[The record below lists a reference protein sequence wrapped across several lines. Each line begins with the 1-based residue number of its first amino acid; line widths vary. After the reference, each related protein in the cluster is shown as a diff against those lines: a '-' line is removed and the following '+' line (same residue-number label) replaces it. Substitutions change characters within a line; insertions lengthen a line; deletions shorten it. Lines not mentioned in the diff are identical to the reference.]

1 MTSPAHPGTRLLSD
15 LYVGGRFVE
24 AASGHRFDTLNPATG
39 AVLASVAQAGEEDVD
54 RAVQAAHAAYEGV
67 WAQMSMAD
75 RGAILRR
82 VAALLREHADWI
94 GEIETLDGGKPIR
107 ETVPRVAKTADWWD
121 FFADIA
127 TKMRSFVVP
136 TDPGLLNYTLRQPRG
151 VVGVIIPWNYPIS
164 TCALKIPAAL
174 AVGNTVVLKPAEL
187 APLSPLAL
195 ADLCQEA
202 GLPPGVLNVVP
213 GYGTVAGRALVEH
226 ERVRMIAF
234 TGSTKVGR
242 EIAATAGGRLVP
254 AVLELGGKS
263 PNVVF
268 ADADLDQAARTSLF
282 SFTHN
287 QGQICTAGTRLLVE
301 RSAQEALVERL
312 VACAEDVQVGD
323 PLDERTDIGAVVS
336 AAQLSRIESYV
347 AKGHDGGARMECGGA
362 RPAIGGH
369 EDGFFYSPTVFTGV
383 RNDMTI
389 AQEEIFGP
397 VLSVIPFDD
406 EPDAVRLAND
416 VLYGLAAAVWTSDT
430 GRAHRMAAR
439 MEAGVVWVNTMHNLA
454 PGSPF
459 GGWKGSGLGAVGG
472 IEQAEGY
479 SRLKSVWVN
488 VDSQPPGF

>member
-1 MTSPAHPGTRLLSD
+1 MTSTAEPATRLLSD
-15 LYVGGRFVE
+15 LYIGGRFVE
-24 AASGHRFDTLNPATG
+24 PSARQRFDTLNPATG
-39 AVLASVAQAGEEDVD
+39 AVLASVAQAQAEDVG
-54 RAVQAAHAAYEGV
+54 RAVEAAHAAYEGV
-67 WAQMSMAD
+67 WAQMPMAE

-82 VAALLREHADWI
+82 VATLLRERAEWI

-107 ETVPRVAKTADWWD
+107 ETVPRVGKTADWWD

-127 TKMRSFVVP
+127 QKMRSFVVP

-195 ADLCQEA
+195 ASLCEEA

-213 GYGTVAGRALVEH
+213 GYGAEAGRALVAH

-301 RSAQEALVERL
+301 ESAQDEFLERL
-312 VACAEDVQVGD
+312 VAHAAATRIGD
-323 PLDERTDIGAVVS
+323 PMDKSTDVGAVVS
-336 AAQLSRIESYV
+336 AAQLDRIEGYV
-347 AKGHDGGARMECGGA
+347 EQGHNGGAHMACGGA
-362 RPAIGGH
+362 RPRIDGH
-369 EDGFFYSPTVFTGV
+369 EDGFFYTPTVFTGV
-383 RNDMTI
+383 TNDMTI

-397 VLSVIPFDD
+397 VVSVIPFTD
-406 EPDAVRLAND
+406 EAEAVALAND
-416 VLYGLAAAVWTSDT
+416 ILYGLAAAVWTSDSA
-430 GRAHRMAAR
+430 RSLRMAER
-439 MEAGVVWVNTMHNLA
+439 MEAGVVWVNTMHQLA
-454 PGSPF
+454 PSSPF

-472 IEQAEGY
+472 IEQAESY